1 MIFSCLYPRTH
12 PLANPSMVML
22 SKNNSLWCM
31 STCKNADE
39 EQHNET
45 SIHKKNCM
53 SICKKAYE
61 EPYTFVFFN
70 LVCTKE
76 RKAV

>member
-1 MIFSCLYPRTH
+1 
-12 PLANPSMVML
+12 
-22 SKNNSLWCM
+22 M